1 MSVIGV
7 EGKSNGKPKFLSE
20 KTKLER
26 CDLLLDSCAHMV
38 KKQRKV
44 ITRQNDV
51 IDMQYGIVE
60 ELKAEAKS
68 VKSKSAGWLWGL
80 SASNV
85 IMLLLLL

>member
-1 MSVIGV
+1 
-7 EGKSNGKPKFLSE
+7 
-20 KTKLER
+20 
-26 CDLLLDSCAHMV
+26 MV

-44 ITRQNDV
+44 ITRQTGV
-51 IDMQYGIVE
+51 IDMQYEIVE
-60 ELKAEAKS
+60 ELKAETES